1 MIFII
6 STIRTRRI
14 YSLFARARARAH
26 THTANKS
33 SELLIYRPNYFSV
46 GSDTNP
52 LTLMVALKKF
62 NLKTRRYL
70 LHRVVNTV
78 YGWSIPELI

>member
-14 YSLFARARARAH
+14 YSLFARAR

-46 GSDTNP
+46 GPDTNP

-70 LHRVVNTV
+70 LRRVVNTV